1 MQWISKAFSLHFAFV
16 FSQVFVIVLLFVC
29 HSRMRIRLPWSAC
42 GVLLPGCSA
51 ARGLSECLCSNF
63 RVIGSTEYSQYLGY
77 QTVAEAKK
85 SLLMTWDE
93 FSTKFLV
100 GSVRLC
106 LHFYVALRYSAR
118 IWAWDFIAKST
129 NRQNDVKCSR
139 GYVALPVPLLVALFD
154 FLYSNEAFES
164 TFKWISWVHT
174 MKWNSGAIRSVLFCS
189 YFS

>member
-1 MQWISKAFSLHFAFV
+1 MYFVFV
-16 FSQVFVIVLLFVC
+16 FSQSFVIVLLSVC
-29 HSRMRIRLPWSAC
+29 HSRRRIRLPWSAC

-51 ARGLSECLCSNF
+51 ARGLSKRLCSNF
-63 RVIGSTEYSQYLGY
+63 RVIDSTEYSQYLGY
-77 QTVAEAKK
+77 QPVSEAKK
-85 SLLMTWDE
+85 SVLMTWDE
-93 FSTKFLV
+93 FSTKFWV

-118 IWAWDFIAKST
+118 IWAWAFISKST
-129 NRQNDVKCSR
+129 SVRNDVKCSR
-139 GYVALPVPLLVALFD
+139 GYVALPVPLLVALSD

-189 YFS
+189 HFS